1 MLVLVQVYALF
12 SQDER
17 QKWMSVSDKV
27 NLKLNFDAEP
37 EVINKVYFLFYVQDC
52 SDLIMKTAW
61 DGDHD
66 AAVRTNKRF
75 TGEN

>member
-17 QKWMSVSDKV
+17 QKWMSVSDKI

-37 EVINKVYFLFYVQDC
+37 EVLN
-52 SDLIMKTAW
+52 
-61 DGDHD
+61 
-66 AAVRTNKRF
+66 
-75 TGEN
+75 